1 MINFSQPENVI
12 EVLTYIKSAPKV
24 FVDLF
29 IFTFLFLCFSFS
41 VDDYTSGYMPS
52 LAMVYNNGRVFWG
65 PVVRFR
71 SSCKIDITYF
81 PFDDQVRKYCAI
93 LSTTPQGQK

>member
-1 MINFSQPENVI
+1 MFS
-12 EVLTYIKSAPKV
+12 
-24 FVDLF
+24 F
-29 IFTFLFLCFSFS
+29 FS

-52 LAMVYNNGRVFWG
+52 LAMVYSDGRVFWG

-81 PFDDQVRKYCAI
+81 PFDDQVLLHANDSRYLDLAY
-93 LSTTPQGQK
+93 LE